1 MTGHL
6 ARMTR
11 PELEAYA
18 AELERR
24 LGGVAVAPRGAPLRR
39 QRPPQREIDFRQY
52 GVRQIAL
59 KLSYEG
65 WAFTSGFAAQPGD
78 FAWRT
83 SPHRE
88 PRFPSVESALFFAL
102 ERVRLVPPLE
112 QALEPPPPPPSS
124 SSSESALAVSPN
136 RAFSA
141 EKYGEAWA
149 HRGWRYSRG
158 GRTDKGVSA
167 LGQVVSLQVR
177 ARDADDSTT
186 GDYDYALLLNKVL
199 PESVRIYAWAPVP
212 TDFSARFS
220 ACSREYRYAVPAVF
234 PATAV
239 ERMQE
244 AAACMVGRH
253 DFVNFCKYDAENTR
267 GNTERVV
274 LACRVEPHG
283 AAATWPR
290 GLLSITVEAQA
301 FLYHQ
306 VRCMVAVLLEV
317 GRGTETVDT
326 VRQLLN
332 ADPHAAAVDR
342 KPQYAWAPETPLVLW
357 DVRYGEREPPWRLHA
372 NASSETESSRRSVRA
387 LRESTAQ
394 QWYAHACRTAHSAAL
409 LERALQATR
418 APTEADAQTLGIQL
432 HDYFPCMVPQSRH
445 TPLMQ
450 RSVTGLNRQER
461 QRKAQRLLQ
470 TAPRSAGNGLATA
483 TASPAE
489 RRSSSSSSSLPHT
502 GA

>member
-1 MTGHL
+1 MSSHL

-11 PELEAYA
+11 TELEAYA

-24 LGGVAVAPRGAPLRR
+24 LGGDAVAPRAAPLRR
-39 QRPPQREIDFRQY
+39 QRPPQREIDFRRY

-59 KLSYEG
+59 KLAYQG
-65 WAFTSGFAAQPGD
+65 WAFPSGFAAQPND

-83 SPHRE
+83 SPRCE
-88 PRFPSVESALFFAL
+88 PNFPSVESALFYAL

-112 QALEPPPPPPSS
+112 QALAPPPPS

-136 RAFSA
+136 RAFA
-141 EKYGEAWA
+141 ADKYGEAWA

-177 ARDADDSTT
+177 ARDADDSAS

-199 PESVRIYAWAPVP
+199 PESVRVYAWAPVS

-234 PATAV
+234 PAAAV
-239 ERMQE
+239 ERMQQ

-253 DFVNFCKYDAENTR
+253 DFANFCKYDAENTR

-274 LACRVEPHG
+274 LACRVELHG
-283 AAATWPR
+283 TAATWPR

-332 ADPHAAAVDR
+332 ADPHAAVVDR
-342 KPQYAWAPETPLVLW
+342 KPQYAWAPETPLALW

-372 NASSETESSRRSVRA
+372 SASSETESSWRSVRA

-394 QWYAHACRTAHSAAL
+394 QWYAHACRMAHSAAL

-418 APTEADAQTLGIQL
+418 APTEADAQTPGIQL

-450 RSVTGLNRQER
+450 RHVTGLNRLER

-470 TAPRSAGNGLATA
+470 TAPRSAGNGPAAA

-489 RRSSSSSSSLPHT
+489 RRSSLPHT